1 MGSVKDKLRAKLLR
15 EPTREEI
22 AAFKERRRRR
32 KARRTH
38 DAAATLG
45 MMSTALVAT
54 DAPAASAASQPPG
67 ASSKRRKRGRSG
79 PDRSAHEPSA
89 KQIQFATASLQ
100 SLAERLQGGSEQI
113 HLGLEASIA
122 KAAAGKLDLGTVVMH
137 TAGVNVRPPPS

>member
-38 DAAATLG
+38 DAAAALG

-54 DAPAASAASQPPG
+54 DAPAASAVSQQPA

-79 PDRSAHEPSA
+79 PDRSAHEPST

-113 HLGLEASIA
+113 HLGLEASVA
-122 KAAAGKLDLGTVVMH
+122 KAATGKLDLGTVVMH